1 MKNPMYKYKKKKK
14 KSGNN
19 DEGSSTAANDKLC
32 KRRRF
37 LLDLMVK
44 NDISPKGFKIVKGRG
59 ALSKLSNDLRKLHKE
74 AIAIKNLEA
83 HLYINKDSKLVMDS
97 VENVIHIVARYR
109 KRMKD
114 YPFCWQTLLLSEVS
128 GKYACK
134 FPKEGLISP
143 EFHRI
148 PRMKGSET
156 VKKVTDCSTL
166 DELNRATVVPLVD
179 PSAVLRNG
187 MLLANDP
194 NTNLPKENEE
204 KIWTEF
210 IKFDKET
217 GEKKTIEVDHPIV
230 SVIGNFAINAFNNA
244 CEMHVKKGEHN
255 NLHDF
260 EFVVCGY
267 SKFGTAYHFYM
278 TIEAI
283 EEGNLGTYLAEVI
296 CNSSGG
302 ARTLCKFVLT
312 DQEPLGTKA
321 LAVYY
326 LSCLRTIY
334 KTVDG

>member
-1 MKNPMYKYKKKKK
+1 
-14 KSGNN
+14 
-19 DEGSSTAANDKLC
+19 
-32 KRRRF
+32 
-37 LLDLMVK
+37 VK

-114 YPFCWQTLLLSEVS
+114 YPFCWQTNKIKYTNYWLRWILKEKSGKYAFKFPKEGLISPEFHRIPHMKGSETEE

-148 PRMKGSET
+148 PHMKGSET

-179 PSAVLRNG
+179 PSAPDVD
-187 MLLANDP
+187 LLNSISV
-194 NTNLPKENEE
+194 EE
-204 KIWTEF
+204 Q
-210 IKFDKET
+210 
-217 GEKKTIEVDHPIV
+217 KKTIEVDHPIFPLLALLV
-230 SVIGNFAINAFNNA
+230 TLLLMPSTMLHA
-244 CEMHVKKGEHN
+244 KKGEHN
-255 NLHDF
+255 NLHDS
-260 EFVVCGY
+260 EFAICNY
-267 SKFGTAYHFYM
+267 LKFGMSYHFYM